1 MKLLVVLSI
10 FVSGFTA
17 MAYDDSNFDRDLTEV
32 YLSWCDQNNN
42 ILKSTTKNPSGIE
55 ISESCSSSQKSC
67 VENQKTSGR
76 NIYYYA
82 TCLDIS
88 RPHPSDYK

>member
-1 MKLLVVLSI
+1 MKFLVVLSI
-10 FVSGFTA
+10 LISGLSA
-17 MAYDDSNFDRDLTEV
+17 MAFVDSDYDRDLTEV
-32 YLSWCDQNNN
+32 YLSWCDQSNNVM
-42 ILKSTTKNPSGIE
+42 KSTTKNPTGIE

-88 RPHPSDYK
+88 KPHPSDYK

>member
-10 FVSGFTA
+10 LVSAFSATA
-17 MAYDDSNFDRDLTEV
+17 FIDSNYDRDPTEV

-42 ILKSTTKNPSGIE
+42 VLKSTTKNTAGFE
-55 ISESCSSSQKSC
+55 IAESCSSTQKTC

-76 NIYYYA
+76 HVYYYA

-88 RPHPSDYK
+88 KPHPSDYK